1 MIERKTSLDGMAV
14 GMLLLCCLFWG
25 FQQVLV
31 KATIAEVAP
40 IFQAAIRFAGALALL
55 MLWSRW
61 RGVALFGADGS
72 LKAGLLAGGL
82 FAIEFAFMYTGLRYT
97 SASRLT
103 LLLYTAPFWVAVLV
117 PLFVKSERLG
127 AFQWAGLTL
136 AFGGVLLAFLDNFS
150 AATRAQ
156 SALAGLEN
164 QGLGDLLALGAGLCW
179 GLTTVIIR
187 SSTLSRVSAEKL
199 LFYQV
204 GVSALTLPFLSLA
217 LGESW
222 NWHFTPFA
230 VTSLLVQTA
239 VGAFAS
245 FLAWMWLL
253 GRYPATRIS
262 VFVFLTPVFALL
274 FGALWLGEPITR
286 NLLVALVMVTIGIV
300 AVGRKPR

>member
-1 MIERKTSLDGMAV
+1 MIERKTSLDSLAV
-14 GMLLLCCLFWG
+14 AMLLLCCLFWG

-31 KATIAEVAP
+31 KATIPELAP
-40 IFQAAIRFAGALALL
+40 IFQAAVRFAGAVALL

-61 RGVALFGADGS
+61 RGVDLFSADGS
-72 LKAGLLAGGL
+72 LKAGLLAGSL
-82 FAIEFAFMYTGLRYT
+82 FAIEFGFLYTGLRYT

-127 AFQWAGLTL
+127 AFQWAGLAL
-136 AFGGVLLAFLDNFS
+136 AFGGVLLAFMDNFS
-150 AATRAQ
+150 AGSQAQ
-156 SALAGLEN
+156 SARAGLEN
-164 QGLGDLLALGAGLCW
+164 QGLGDLLALGGGLCW

-187 SSTLSRVSAEKL
+187 SSSLARVSAEKL

-217 LGESW
+217 LGETWSW
-222 NWHFTPFA
+222 QWSPFA
-230 VTSLLVQTA
+230 ITSLVLQTA

-274 FGALWLGEPITR
+274 FGALWLQEPVTL
-286 NLLVALVMVTIGIV
+286 NLAAALVMVTLGIV
-300 AVGRKPR
+300 AVGRKPG